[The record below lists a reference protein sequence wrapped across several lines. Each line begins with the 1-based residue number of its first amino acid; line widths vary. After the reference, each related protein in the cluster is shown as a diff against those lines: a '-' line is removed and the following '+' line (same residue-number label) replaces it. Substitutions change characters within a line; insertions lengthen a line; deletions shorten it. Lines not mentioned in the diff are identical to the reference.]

1 MNMVTIAVLVVLAI
15 VVVFAAI
22 GSYKNFQSEK
32 CCCEDK
38 NCTGGAT
45 RHCNIR
51 KDGPE
56 Q

>member
-1 MNMVTIAVLVVLAI
+1 MITIAAI
-15 VVVFAAI
+15 AILCIIVVFAAI

-38 NCTGGAT
+38 NCTGGVT

-51 KDGPE
+51 KDKPD